1 MEDWCRWGNH
11 GRGPAAL
18 ALLLAGAPGAVL
30 AEAGPAETVETVV
43 VTAQHRRERLQDV
56 PMAITAFS
64 SARIEDAGI
73 RSAQEVAD
81 LTPNLAFDQSFT
93 YRNSF
98 LTIRGVSQVNNADA
112 PVTVVVDGVPQ
123 NNQKQLK
130 MALFDLERV
139 EVLKGP
145 QGALYGRNALGGAI
159 NIETR
164 QPGPQ
169 PEGYVEAALGQ
180 DQARA
185 LTAAWNSASED
196 GHASFRVAAHAE
208 RSDGRIENNFLRRR
222 VDGVDHDN
230 TLRVRGAFQPAAGVR
245 IDLRASANEFA
256 AGATWDS
263 ILHRPGPNQVVFP
276 TSSLIGR
283 SDGDSRD
290 ASIKAEIDTAL
301 GTLTAIG
308 AYTSLGERYRGDL
321 DFSNP
326 GDPEGGLLGKLP
338 FQVGQGQDLK
348 VRLLSQELRLA
359 SPATGPL
366 RWIGGVYYLK
376 TRRALDT
383 RAFIDSDGTL
393 GQWDDL
399 AKGIVRHAENNDNH
413 SYAGFAQLDADLGS
427 RTTLSGALRFD
438 RDERRQQDLLT
449 GAWRAQRFDAWQPK
463 LVLSE
468 KLDRARLLYISYGKG
483 FRSGGFN
490 APGLDDFRAEHLATA
505 EAGAKLT
512 LLDGKLVLNGAVF
525 QSRSRDFQFF
535 HVDAATGSQIIGNI
549 DRVRIQGVD
558 VDMVWRVAPGWC
570 VEGGVG
576 VADSKILANASEP
589 ATVGG
594 HTPKSTPWKLNL
606 GVQYGAAVS
615 DGLRGVARVDLEQR
629 SKRYW
634 HADNVAVSDGML
646 LLNARLGLHTVDGK
660 WSANLTG
667 RNLSNQR
674 YYADYNSARYTGGAA
689 DLGALAPGRTL
700 GVDAR
705 FSF

>member
-1 MEDWCRWGNH
+1 MSGRYRWNNDR
-11 GRGPAAL
+11 RGPTAL
-18 ALLLAGAPGAVL
+18 ALLLAGVPGAVL
-30 AEAGPAETVETVV
+30 AQAGPADAVDTVV
-43 VTAQHRRERLQDV
+43 VTAQYRRERLQDV

-64 SARIEDAGI
+64 STRIEDAGI

-164 QPGPQ
+164 QPGRQ
-169 PEGYVEAALGQ
+169 PEGYVEAGLGQ
-180 DQARA
+180 DQASA
-185 LTAAWNSASED
+185 LTAAWNGASED
-196 GHASFRVAAHAE
+196 GRTSLRVAAHAE
-208 RSDGRIENNFLRRR
+208 RSAGHIENRYLQRRA
-222 VDGVDHDN
+222 DGVDHDN
-230 TLRVRGAFQPAAGVR
+230 TVRMRAGFEPAAGVR
-245 IDLRASANEFA
+245 IDLRVSANEFA

-263 ILHRPGPNQVVFP
+263 ILHRPDPNQLVFP
-276 TSSLIGR
+276 TASLIGR

-290 ASIKAEIDTAL
+290 ASVKAEIDTAL

-308 AYTSLGERYRGDL
+308 AFTSLGERYRGDL

-338 FQVGQGQDLK
+338 VQFGQGQDLK

-359 SPATGPL
+359 SPAGAPL
-366 RWIGGVYYLK
+366 RWIGGVYTLK
-376 TRRALDT
+376 TRRGLDT

-393 GQWDDL
+393 NQWDDL
-399 AKGIVRHAENNDNH
+399 AKGIVRHAEANDNR
-413 SYAGFAQLDADLGS
+413 SYAGFAQLDADIGP

-438 RDERRQQDLLT
+438 HDQRRQQDILT
-449 GAWRAQRFDAWQPK
+449 GSWRALRFDAWQPK

-490 APGLDDFRAEHLATA
+490 APGLDDFRAERLATA

-512 LLDGKLVLNGAVF
+512 LLDGKLILNGAVF
-525 QSRSRDFQFF
+525 DSRSRDFQFF

-549 DRVRIQGVD
+549 DRVRIQGAD
-558 VDMVWRVAPGWC
+558 LDLVWRAAPGWS

-576 VADSKILANASEP
+576 IADSKIVENASEP
-589 ATVGG
+589 ATVGKR
-594 HTPKSTPWKLNL
+594 TPKSTPWKLNL
-606 GVQYGAAVS
+606 GVQYGTALSTSWRGLARVDIEQRSRRYWHADNAAVS
-615 DGLRGVARVDLEQR
+615 DGL
-629 SKRYW
+629 
-634 HADNVAVSDGML
+634 L

-667 RNLSNQR
+667 RNLGDRR